1 MRRKPAY
8 DLVLFAILMV
18 LLFLPMLQGR
28 FQLIPLKPLHGVTL
42 NAEKPHLD
50 MASYRSGTFAKQEEA
65 YLAEHFG
72 FRESVIRLYNQ
83 YLWSCYKKTYAHD
96 VTAGKHG
103 WLYYPQSVSDYY
115 GTELLQWQ
123 PSVEAARHNFD
134 LEVKYMDWTRAILKE
149 NGVEL
154 LVFMAPEKGALYPE
168 FLPDGE
174 HDTTT
179 FNAREY
185 FEEKFNEA
193 GFPCIEMTRW
203 FQQMKDTVD
212 YPLIP
217 QTGAHWV
224 FPAVFAADSLFHYMG
239 ALKGVALPQIKVGEL
254 HESAKHGL
262 DNDLEQLLNLS
273 LPINHRY
280 GFCPRAEVR
289 IESDPTTVKPR
300 VLFIGNSYMWN
311 IAYFVPLDEVFDK
324 VEFWYYFSTAYS
336 GDSLKETTPVVDL
349 NILEK
354 LLEFDYIVW
363 FNTGNQMNK
372 GTMGFSKTAL
382 LTLCASDSLVQA
394 YTQHIADTLTY
405 PCRDAINRVSTDS
418 LRHQEARAILYNH
431 PELIPELSGDE
442 LPALRNK
449 EIPYVGILKEIRS
462 DSLWMAALEAQSFV
476 RTATLN
482 QMLHAEADRIREGK
496 PLYKDNEAEI
506 LFGKRC
512 MNEAEQLVLR
522 MPNNEKQMQAIRQ
535 HMEQQGKTLEQ
546 TMRDDAVWLIQRK
559 YGLDRCRLAD
569 DPDAEIPLPP
579 DFQSN

>member
-1 MRRKPAY
+1 MKRKTTY
-8 DLVLFAILMV
+8 DIILFGILMV

-28 FQLIPLKPLHGVTL
+28 FQLIPIKPLHGVTL
-42 NAEKPHLD
+42 DAEKPEFNKANYL
-50 MASYRSGTFAKQEEA
+50 SGTFSKQEEA

-72 FRESVIRLYNQ
+72 FREPVIRLYNQ

-103 WLYYPQSVSDYY
+103 WLFYPQSVSDYY

-123 PSVEAARHNFD
+123 PSVNAAKHNFD
-134 LEVKYMDWTRAILKE
+134 LEVKYIEWTRAILKE

-154 LVFMAPEKGALYPE
+154 LAFMAPEKGALYPE

-174 HDTTT
+174 RDTTT

-185 FEEKFNEA
+185 FEKKFIEA

-203 FQQMKDTVD
+203 FQRMKDTVD

-224 FPAVFAADSLFHYMG
+224 FPAVYAADSLFHYMG
-239 ALKGVALPQIKVGEL
+239 ALKGIELPQIKVGKL
-254 HESAKHGL
+254 HESDKHGL

-280 GFCPRAEVR
+280 GFCPRAEVS
-289 IESDPTTVKPR
+289 IESDSTKVRPK

-311 IAYFVPLDEVFDK
+311 IAFFVPLDEVFDK

-336 GDSLKETTPVVDL
+336 GDSLKETAPVVSL
-349 NILEK
+349 NFLEK

-382 LTLCASDSLVQA
+382 LTLCASDSLVRA
-394 YTQHIADTLTY
+394 YTEHIADTLSY
-405 PCRDAINRVSTDS
+405 EGNDST
-418 LRHQEARAILYNH
+418 RYQRARNILFNH
-431 PELIPELSGDE
+431 PELIPELSGSE

-449 EIPYVGILKEIRS
+449 EIPYVRPIEIIRS
-462 DSLWMAALEAQSFV
+462 DSTWMVALEAQAFLRS
-476 RTATLN
+476 ATIQ
-482 QMLHAEADRIREGK
+482 QMLHAEVDRLKAGK
-496 PLYKDNEAEI
+496 PLYKDQTDEI
-506 LFGKRC
+506 QFSFQVQEEVRQRIGRI
-512 MNEAEQLVLR
+512 
-522 MPNNEKQMQAIRQ
+522 PNNAELLEHIRKDAEKRHKPLDKAI
-535 HMEQQGKTLEQ
+535 E
-546 TMRDDAVWLIQRK
+546 DAAIWITREK
-559 YGLDRCRLAD
+559 YGLDHCRFIDNPNAV
-569 DPDAEIPLPP
+569 IPIPP
-579 DFQSN
+579 DFQLKK